1 MSYLKAVLH
10 NMDEG
15 KISEIYKKKEETNN
29 KKIEVNVD
37 GTKKYVPKFKKR
49 TNFKKNPKKI
59 SKELEEA
66 MQKTLNECLPSKELV
81 EELSLIIGF
90 TKNWQ
95 KTIPINIEDDEIIIS
110 SSSVSDKKRMNV
122 NQKKEFKFS
131 KKRFLLSRD
140 FRNILITEYN
150 KIFNNVYLSLFQ
162 SKKDENIFYI
172 KLSQKN

>member
-59 SKELEEA
+59 SEE
-66 MQKTLNECLPSKELV
+66 TTNPS
-81 EELSLIIGF
+81 
-90 TKNWQ
+90 Q
-95 KTIPINIEDDEIIIS
+95 
-110 SSSVSDKKRMNV
+110 
-122 NQKKEFKFS
+122 
-131 KKRFLLSRD
+131 
-140 FRNILITEYN
+140 
-150 KIFNNVYLSLFQ
+150 
-162 SKKDENIFYI
+162 
-172 KLSQKN
+172 